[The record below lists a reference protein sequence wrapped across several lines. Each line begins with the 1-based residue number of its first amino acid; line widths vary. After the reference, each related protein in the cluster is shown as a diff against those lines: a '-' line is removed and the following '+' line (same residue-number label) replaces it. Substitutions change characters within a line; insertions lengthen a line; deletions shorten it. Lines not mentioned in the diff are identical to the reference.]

1 MLCQCSGSELA
12 LLATFIA
19 IQMASCLPQEEID
32 LVAALYTSIG
42 DQLVLISA
50 AGSGKDATSS

>member
-1 MLCQCSGSELA
+1 MLCDCSGKELA

-32 LVAALYTSIG
+32 LLAALYTSIG
-42 DQLVLISA
+42 DQLTLIA
-50 AGSGKDATSS
+50 TAGCGKSSISS